1 MTLYDL
7 LVHLNAMLLQ
17 IMFFIS
23 KRTCMAFGRPVI
35 TGSMFFTLL
44 FFLWVTLR
52 VNMIPISLFARTPSF
67 LFMLMIVFFS
77 VALMISWITLQQ
89 NFTLTSQGSVGAYLG
104 IDIKR
109 TPESYLE
116 LSQPGV
122 IQKIIMACG
131 VQDQSCEHITPS
143 TMILTADAT
152 GPPRE
157 HNWNFR
163 FIIGMLNCLAS
174 STQPDIAFAVQQCVR
189 FSTAPCRVHKFAIRR
204 IARCLKGASTKGY
217 ILCSSSDHTLNWYV
231 DADFAGT
238 WSSTT
243 TEDPNALKS
252 RTGYVITFASCP
264 VFWCSKLQTEIAL
277 STTEAEYIALSQ
289 SAWDLIPMHNLLHE
303 LSNATKL
310 IVGSTIAHSTVFED
324 NKGCV
329 ELASAP
335 CMHPRTRHIALK
347 YHHFCSHVMLRMGI
361 Y

>member
-1 MTLYDL
+1 M
-7 LVHLNAMLLQ
+7 
-17 IMFFIS
+17 
-23 KRTCMAFGRPVI
+23 
-35 TGSMFFTLL
+35 
-44 FFLWVTLR
+44 
-52 VNMIPISLFARTPSF
+52 
-67 LFMLMIVFFS
+67 
-77 VALMISWITLQQ
+77 
-89 NFTLTSQGSVGAYLG
+89 
-104 IDIKR
+104 
-109 TPESYLE
+109 
-116 LSQPGV
+116 
-122 IQKIIMACG
+122 
-131 VQDQSCEHITPS
+131 
-143 TMILTADAT
+143 
-152 GPPRE
+152 
-157 HNWNFR
+157 
-163 FIIGMLNCLAS
+163 
-174 STQPDIAFAVQQCVR
+174 
-189 FSTAPCRVHKFAIRR
+189 
-204 IARCLKGASTKGY
+204 
-217 ILCSSSDHTLNWYV
+217 

-303 LSNATKL
+303 LSNATML